1 MGYIVANLID
11 AVRLGDVSVVEA
23 LLKREPRAL
32 GRGDSQGMTP
42 LMWAAWNGAVE
53 VVKLLLSQ
61 GAVASVKDARG
72 ATALM
77 LAAERGHLEAA
88 RQLVSGADAAER
100 GEALRHAVGAGQR
113 LVSSWLLDEAGA
125 ELEYGGEEGKTP
137 LICAVLGGHSALADE
152 LLRRGASVEAQS
164 TPFLPFENRRDS
176 GWRPLH
182 YAADRRHALL
192 VQQLL
197 DARARVDA
205 ASGEG
210 TTPLMLAALRGDEDS
225 VRVLLLAGADPL
237 RQDSRGATAL
247 SLSRMHGKPHVTS
260 LLERRAEE
268 LPPTRVP
275 RDDTAPDER
284 TR

>member
-32 GRGDSQGMTP
+32 GRGDAQGMTP

-53 VVKLLLSQ
+53 VVKLLLLQ
-61 GAVASVKDARG
+61 GASPSVRDTRG
-72 ATALM
+72 ATALV

-88 RQLVSGADAAER
+88 RPLLPRADAAER

-113 LVSSWLLDEAGA
+113 VVATWLLDEGGA
-125 ELEYGGEEGKTP
+125 ALEYGGEEGKTP
-137 LICAVLGGHSALADE
+137 LTCAVLGGHSALADE
-152 LLRRGASVEAQS
+152 LLRRGASVRALS
-164 TPFLPFENRRDS
+164 TTFLPFENRRDVA
-176 GWRPLH
+176 WTPLH

-192 VQQLL
+192 VQQLV
-197 DARARVDA
+197 DAGAPVDA

-225 VRVLLLAGADPL
+225 VRVLLLAHAQPL
-237 RQDSRGATAL
+237 RQDVRGATAL
-247 SLSRMHGKPHVTS
+247 SLSRLHGKPHITQ
-260 LLERRAEE
+260 LLEHPMEE
-268 LPPTRVP
+268 APVARPPS
-275 RDDTAPDER
+275 DGAPDNR
-284 TR
+284 TA